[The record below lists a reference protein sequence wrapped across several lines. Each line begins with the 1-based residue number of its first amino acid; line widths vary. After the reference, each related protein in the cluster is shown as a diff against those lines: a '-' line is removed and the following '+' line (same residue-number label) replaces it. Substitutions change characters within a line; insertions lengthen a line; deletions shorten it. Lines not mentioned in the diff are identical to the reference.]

1 MYVTFGG
8 KLVIKPFL
16 IHNLFPRR
24 CLLWALE
31 KARSQKHPR
40 PVVIDEDGW
49 PGTRVS
55 VTQNVVNQAGALPQS
70 QAMSALC
77 SPSLGRR

>member
-1 MYVTFGG
+1 MYVMPGG
-8 KLVIKPFL
+8 KLVRKPFL
-16 IHNLFPRR
+16 IHNLFP
-24 CLLWALE
+24 CGCPLWALE

-49 PGTRVS
+49 PGAGVS
-55 VTQNVVNQAGALPQS
+55 VTQNVANEAGALPQS